1 MRGRGLGMGDCQLPV
16 QTFVT
21 PVVRV
26 SVLFSVNFFP
36 NSLEQGVWGKGRTI
50 YNPRQHMARSTV
62 GVGSRCRDPGLKSDG
77 IAARPHVSHWSLL
90 NLRFLTVKWR

>member
-26 SVLFSVNFFP
+26 SVLFPVNFFP

-62 GVGSRCRDPGLKSDG
+62 GVGSRCKDPGLKSAG
-77 IAARPHVSHWSLL
+77 
-90 NLRFLTVKWR
+90 